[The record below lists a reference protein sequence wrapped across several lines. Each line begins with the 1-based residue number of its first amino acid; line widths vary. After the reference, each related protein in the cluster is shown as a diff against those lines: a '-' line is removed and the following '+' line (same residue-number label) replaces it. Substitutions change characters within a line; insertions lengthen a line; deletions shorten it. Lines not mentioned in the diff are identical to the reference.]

1 MELSGGQFLQPVQK
15 LVATIILTSLIEK
28 LKCKSIP
35 LGSTMKKACES
46 VLFSTKC
53 ACRYEK
59 WCFASW
65 SCCAVKFL
73 RKWVAHFTSHCAKH
87 NTSQRHCRCFT
98 CRSAANFSKKA
109 DHADLNPMVR
119 IHQWKTQIHLF
130 RTPLPKI
137 PNAKAFGI
145 STYYLFTLH

>member
-1 MELSGGQFLQPVQK
+1 MKYTILSRHHAGVLELVDEVDSKSTGGNTVPVRARPPAPAKQGTHKGCPVSLMAEYGIEPISMELSGGQFLQPVQK

-59 WCFASW
+59 
-65 SCCAVKFL
+65 
-73 RKWVAHFTSHCAKH
+73 
-87 NTSQRHCRCFT
+87 
-98 CRSAANFSKKA
+98 
-109 DHADLNPMVR
+109 
-119 IHQWKTQIHLF
+119 
-130 RTPLPKI
+130 
-137 PNAKAFGI
+137 
-145 STYYLFTLH
+145 